1 MSGMEMAKTA
11 GAVIILV
18 LLLAILVAMISRQAA
33 KRSGQLM
40 RQNVELHEKLFDE
53 EERRR
58 DQWIDHYVD
67 SGDLEKAKELG
78 WEEKAQWQI
87 HEEEKVAAEE
97 EKIESLPEALDIDD
111 LLDD

>member
-1 MSGMEMAKTA
+1 MEIAQIA
-11 GAVIILV
+11 GGIIIGV
-18 LLLAILVAMISRQAA
+18 LLLAILVAMVSRQAA

-53 EERRR
+53 EEKRR
-58 DQWIDHYVD
+58 DQWIEHYV
-67 SGDLEKAKELG
+67 STGDLEKARELG
-78 WEEKAQWQI
+78 WEEKAQWQV
-87 HEEEKVAAEE
+87 HEEEKVAAEV

>member
-1 MSGMEMAKTA
+1 M
-11 GAVIILV
+11 
-18 LLLAILVAMISRQAA
+18 
-33 KRSGQLM
+33 
-40 RQNVELHEKLFDE
+40 
-53 EERRR
+53 
-58 DQWIDHYVD
+58 
-67 SGDLEKAKELG
+67 EKARELG

>member
-11 GAVIILV
+11 GAVVIVV

-58 DQWIDHYVD
+58 DQWIEHYVD
-67 SGDLEKAKELG
+67 SGDLEKARELG

-87 HEEEKVAAEE
+87 HEEEKAAAEE

>member
-1 MSGMEMAKTA
+1 MAKTA
-11 GAVIILV
+11 GYFVIGF

-58 DQWIDHYVD
+58 DQWIEHYVD
-67 SGDLEKAKELG
+67 SGDLEKARELG

-87 HEEEKVAAEE
+87 HEEEKAAAEE